1 MQYKLNEKTK
11 STSTSEQF
19 QNPIEKILET
29 EAKWKYK
36 AVTIIII
43 SSKPLRVCS
52 GYGIHYDWSPWVTQR

>member
-29 EAKWKYK
+29 EAKWIPLKHIYN
-36 AVTIIII
+36 
-43 SSKPLRVCS
+43 SS
-52 GYGIHYDWSPWVTQR
+52 IDF